1 MLLPRDVEAE
11 GVLKR
16 QQSDPSSGSGG
27 GSTVIVAVVVAVV
40 AVVLVLIVSWYTLR
54 RLRFKH
60 ENPRY
65 VPTEF
70 LKKRWRNWKPR
81 KHSLSKGNYSA
92 RLQEDSDVPT
102 LQLRSENRS
111 ARTSRQDLPDLERQE
126 AEQTTTQADGVNR
139 NTSVRSVMTLPTYS
153 RSVRE
158 NERVLG
164 REGERD
170 GIDVVVEA
178 PEGEEEEEARRD
190 EEMESLYQI
199 RLQRRREV
207 EERED
212 RRRRRREARQRG
224 DFAEVERIRQ
234 EGVTATSQRETTGA
248 SAMITEHQG
257 KNRDRRISSV
267 SYADVG
273 VARHDGTRI
282 RAGSTESDSRPLLD
296 SAASMSGGAS
306 LRPWSTRDSH
316 SFTHHRNQSQQTFN
330 SASDDS
336 SEMVDLGDA
345 PPFGRAGSDYEIVT
359 LNQGTHSR
367 NGSAISTPAGGRSRA
382 STTNTMPV
390 RPSVDTA
397 VSGDLGESSIPS
409 AEPPEYDGDGF
420 EEAPPYT
427 SPIQQRAPSL
437 RLSATQ
443 EPASERSS
451 SPNSAPLLPE
461 IGRLPSIRIAE
472 ATPVNPAAPTFPP
485 TVREDTSRE
494 GES

>member
-1 MLLPRDVEAE
+1 MLRYEDGNIIDFKIELLIDW
-11 GVLKR
+11 
-16 QQSDPSSGSGG
+16 Q
-27 GSTVIVAVVVAVV
+27 VVVAVV
-40 AVVLVLIVSWYTLR
+40 ALILVLVVSWYALR

-65 VPTEF
+65 VPTAF
-70 LKKRWRNWKPR
+70 LKKKWRNWKPR
-81 KHSLSKGNYSA
+81 NYSISKGNYSA
-92 RLQEDSDVPT
+92 GLQETSYGPNW
-102 LQLRSENRS
+102 QLPSENRS
-111 ARTSRQDLPDLERQE
+111 ARNSRQDLPDVERQH
-126 AEQTTTQADGVNR
+126 AEETAQEGDGVNR

-158 NERVLG
+158 NERILG
-164 REGERD
+164 REGDRD

-178 PEGEEEEEARRD
+178 PEGEEEEEARRE

-212 RRRRRREARQRG
+212 RRRRRREARARG

-234 EGVTATSQRETTGA
+234 EGVTATQQREIAGA

-296 SAASMSGGAS
+296 SAASISGGAS
-306 LRPWSTRDSH
+306 LRPWPTRESN
-316 SFTHHRNQSQQTFN
+316 FTHHRNQSQTGSFM
-330 SASDDS
+330 SGASDES
-336 SEMVDLGDA
+336 SEMVDLSQE
-345 PPFGRAGSDYEIVT
+345 PPFGRAGSDYDIVNM
-359 LNQGTHSR
+359 NQGSHSR
-367 NGSAISTPAGGRSRA
+367 NGSTISTPAGGRSRA

-397 VSGDLGESSIPS
+397 VSGDLGESQIPS
-409 AEPPEYDGDGF
+409 AEPPSYDGDGF

-427 SPIQQRAPSL
+427 SPIQERAPSL
-437 RLSATQ
+437 RLSA
-443 EPASERSS
+443 AERPEAQRRST
-451 SPNSAPLLPE
+451 SPNGAPLLPE

-472 ATPVNPAAPTFPP
+472 ATPVTPAPPTFPP
-485 TVREDTSRE
+485 TLREESGQE
-494 GES
+494 GSS